1 MRVSKDVRVRIP
13 ARLQTSQLTKDKT
26 IKVLIAGDWHADCN
40 APSVAGSVSVEAA
53 RKKGAASILAVDNA
67 VKYGAQWIIQ
77 VGDWGG
83 TWPGFHGM
91 VFTDR
96 LNAAL
101 SQANVHL
108 VWLDGNHEG
117 FDLLDQLVK
126 INPMNQRGQ
135 TFIRSNILY
144 SPRGCAWVLD
154 NKRFMT
160 VGGAYSIDK
169 QWRTIHE
176 SWWPQE
182 QLTDSQV
189 HGIVANATARR
200 AKDKPEVDYLFTH
213 DCHPNTPFKHRIKDD
228 VESNL
233 HRRKIATIANAVR
246 PKMWWHGHMHEVYD
260 WTLPYGVP
268 FSLED
273 GQTTEVYGLADGREK
288 DSWGIL
294 DTEDDSFIFETDINK
309 LERLTDD

>member
-1 MRVSKDVRVRIP
+1 MNTLGDN
-13 ARLQTSQLTKDKT
+13 
-26 IKVLIAGDWHADCN
+26 IKLLIAGDWHGDCN
-40 APSVAGSVSVEAA
+40 APSVASNTSVHKA
-53 RKKGAASILAVDNA
+53 RSKGASSIVAVDNA

-77 VGDWGG
+77 CGDFGL
-83 TWPGFHGM
+83 WPGWFCF
-91 VFTDR
+91 VYLDR

-101 SQANVHL
+101 IEANVHL
-108 VWLDGNHEG
+108 IWLDGNHED
-117 FDLLDQLVK
+117 FDQLERLVK
-126 INPMNQRGQ
+126 HNPRNDRGQ

-144 SPRGCAWVLD
+144 SPRGCVFTLD
-154 NKRFMT
+154 HKRFMT
-160 VGGAYSIDK
+160 VGGAFSIDK
-169 QWRTIHE
+169 EWRTPHD

-182 QLTDSQV
+182 QITMEQLQIILNQV
-189 HGIVANATARR
+189 ESGR
-200 AKDKPEVDYLFTH
+200 AKHRPEVDYLFTH

-246 PKMWWHGHMHEVYD
+246 PKMWWHGHMHERYD

-273 GQTTEVYGLADGREK
+273 GQTTEVHGLADGREK

-294 DTEDDSFIFETDINK
+294 DTEDNSFIFETDIRAWNITGTGD
-309 LERLTDD
+309 LD